1 MKQYSI
7 DPALIS
13 LEEFKELTASK
24 RIMPARISLQEHMEE
39 RFTILKYSGMEHLG
53 DIIRMLGSKSRIET
67 FSCKSGLSVDYL
79 VLLKREAGS
88 YLARPFPLSDFP
100 GIPFEYI
107 ELLKSRGIN
116 TSRDFFEKAQTKE
129 QQEELSTLSGIPVYR
144 LKELFVLCD
153 FSRITGVGGVFA
165 RILNEAGIRSA
176 EEFAHMEPA
185 VLLDRCRE
193 VVEKY
198 GYEAGN
204 LGEKDMQYG
213 ISYAKVLVACDK
225 KFEEI

>member
-13 LEEFKELTASK
+13 LEEFRELTAKK
-24 RIMPARISLQEHMEE
+24 RIMPARVALQEHMEE
-39 RFTILKYSGMEHLG
+39 RFVILKYSGMEHLG
-53 DIIRMLGSKSRIET
+53 DILRMLGSKSRIET

-107 ELLKSRGIN
+107 ELLKSRGIK
-116 TSRDFFEKAQTKE
+116 TSRDFFEKVQTKE
-129 QQEELSTLSGIPVYR
+129 QQEKLSALSGIPAYR
-144 LKELFVLCD
+144 LKELYVLCD
-153 FSRITGVGGVFA
+153 FSRITGVGGLFA

-176 EEFAHMEPA
+176 EEFANMEPA
-185 VLLDRCRE
+185 VLLDRCRQ
-193 VVEKY
+193 VIEKY

-204 LGEKDMQYG
+204 LGDKDIQYG

-225 KFEEI
+225 KLDRI